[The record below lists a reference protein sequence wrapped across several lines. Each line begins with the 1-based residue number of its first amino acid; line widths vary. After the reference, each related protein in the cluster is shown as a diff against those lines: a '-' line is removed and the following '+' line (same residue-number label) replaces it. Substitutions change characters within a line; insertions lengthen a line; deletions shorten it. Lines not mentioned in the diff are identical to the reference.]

1 MPNIPQNI
9 TGVCGR
15 QLAVLE

>member
-9 TGVCGR
+9 TGICAR